1 VQQQV
6 LETTVSW
13 LHRHP
18 SEVDLTLTELGEV
31 YYVGQM
37 WQKVI
42 HDVAEAIIRTI
53 ARSGI

>member
-1 VQQQV
+1 MEQMV
-6 LETTVSW
+6 LEASVTW

-31 YYVGQM
+31 YYIGEH
-37 WQKVI
+37 WKKVI
-42 HDVAEAIIRTI
+42 HDVAEALIRTI

>member
-1 VQQQV
+1 M
-6 LETTVSW
+6 TW

-18 SEVDLTLTELGEV
+18 SECDLTLTELGEV
-31 YYVGQM
+31 YYIGES
-37 WQKVI
+37 WKKVI

>member
-1 VQQQV
+1 MEQQV
-6 LETTVSW
+6 LEASVTW

-18 SEVDLTLTELGEV
+18 SECDLTLTELGEV
-31 YYVGQM
+31 YYIGDS
-37 WQKVI
+37 WKKVI